1 VNLIRYPLF
10 AMGAFLVLLT
20 TQPVFAFVLNTESD
34 REKPTTLSTTDADN
48 KLAFNTKKEFNQAD
62 ELVPN
67 PQDLDYS
74 FDRHRLGILP
84 FDDLSPDSKLSAWP
98 ISSHHLSQTIAQT
111 MAQTPSFPPSPPA
124 GAGVLVPQPEII
136 IKSNGT
142 ANPDILQTNAPVA
155 PELPRAIAPPVGDMA
170 ISNINAAPV
179 TVDLGA
185 KVIVP
190 RLVLRKA
197 PAKEVLAVLARYAGL
212 NLIFDDSSNTQTP
225 GETQGQAQPPGSG
238 NAGGGEPTVSLDL
251 QNEPVSRIFNS
262 VLLISGLQATRQG
275 NTIFVGKRLNSNIR
289 NLITR
294 TIRLNQAP
302 ASDAASFLA
311 LQGAVTNIFIPA
323 TIKRKI
329 DKDTREVTEETTE
342 PKIIPLE
349 VDKTRAAS
357 GTNLL
362 TGLQVS
368 SDPRLNLVT
377 LVGEPRLVQIATSL
391 LTQID
396 ARRRQVALNVKIVD
410 INLNNIQDYNSSFS
424 FGIND
429 SFFIQ
434 DNGAAVM
441 RFGSTSPVRKADIA
455 SGPGRVLNPPSVL
468 NPLSSANTFINTND
482 IITVPNFIPGAV
494 IIDQSNQGTLTQLDS
509 KDAQFFGRIAG
520 VSQNPTLAGITNLT
534 QGTADVFTRTVNP
547 DGTITTNITRGTL
560 PTALGGLPSYFQYP
574 QKFQALIDA
583 QIRSGTAKILT
594 DPTIVVQES
603 QQASVNLTQS
613 VVSSVNSQVDPLS
626 GVRTTTPVFSNVGL
640 TLTVDVDRIDDN
652 GFVSVKV
659 KPQIASPGGQQ
670 TFESGVGS
678 VNTITLINTRQLS
691 SGQVRL
697 RDGQTMILS
706 GIISETDQSTVSKVP
721 ILGDIPILGA
731 LFRSSSDQKDRS
743 EVIILLTP
751 QIIDDNSQ
759 SQFGYNYSPGKEAAG
774 VLRDKGFPVQV
785 QP

>member
-1 VNLIRYPLF
+1 MQFYRYPLC
-10 AMGAFLVLLT
+10 ALGALFSLSIVNPVLASQLDPGSPLGHQSSSLT
-20 TQPVFAFVLNTESD
+20 TTDRDLAQPLVSSAKSD
-34 REKPTTLSTTDADN
+34 DPA
-48 KLAFNTKKEFNQAD
+48 QAIA
-62 ELVPN
+62 PAKIF
-67 PQDLDYS
+67 PAS
-74 FDRHRLGILP
+74 
-84 FDDLSPDSKLSAWP
+84 SP
-98 ISSHHLSQTIAQT
+98 TIAQV
-111 MAQTPSFPPSPPA
+111 PSLPPSPPS
-124 GAGVLVPQPEII
+124 GSGVMVPQPEII
-136 IKSNGT
+136 IRSNGT
-142 ANPDILQTNAPVA
+142 ANPDILRTNAPIA

-179 TVDLGA
+179 PIDLGSKA
-185 KVIVP
+185 IVP

-197 PAKEVLAVLARYAGL
+197 PAKEVLAILARYAGL
-212 NLIFDDSSNTQTP
+212 NLILDDSDNEIAPNQA
-225 GETQGQAQPPGSG
+225 EGQINKVAGQP
-238 NAGGGEPTVSLDL
+238 NKEGGEPTISLDL
-251 QNEPVSRIFNS
+251 QNEPVGRIFNS
-262 VLLISGLQATRQG
+262 VLLISGLQAIRQG

-294 TIRLNQAP
+294 TIRLNQAI
-302 ASDAASFLA
+302 AADAASFLA
-311 LQGAVTNIFIPA
+311 LQGAVTNIYIA
-323 TIKRKI
+323 STIRRTI
-329 DKDTREVTEETTE
+329 DKDTREITEATTE

-349 VDKTRAAS
+349 VDKSRGAS

-368 SDPRLNLVT
+368 SDPRLNLIT
-377 LVGEPRLVQIATSL
+377 MVGEPRLVQIATSL

-410 INLNNIQDYNSSFS
+410 VNLNNIQDYNSSFS

-434 DNGAAVM
+434 DKGAAIM
-441 RFGSTSPVRKADIA
+441 RFGSTSPVRQSDINSA
-455 SGPGRVLNPPSVL
+455 SGRVLNPPAVA
-468 NPLSSANTFINTND
+468 NPLSNANTFINTND
-482 IITVPNFIPGAV
+482 QITVPNYVPGGTF
-494 IIDQSNQGTLTQLDS
+494 IDQVTGTLTQLPS
-509 KDAQFFGRIAG
+509 TAATFFGRIAG
-520 VSQNPTLAGITNLT
+520 VSTNPTLAGITDLT
-534 QGTADVFTRTVNP
+534 QGTPDVFIRTLNA
-547 DGTITTNITRGTL
+547 DGTISTTITRGTL
-560 PTALGGLPSYFQYP
+560 PTATAGLPSYFQYP

-603 QQASVNLTQS
+603 QTATVNLTQK

-626 GVRTTTPVFSNVGL
+626 GVRTTTPVFSDVGL
-640 TLTVDVDRIDDN
+640 TLSVNVDRIDDN

-659 KPQIASPGGQQ
+659 LPRIAAPGSQQ

-678 VNTITLINTRQLS
+678 VNTITLINSRELS
-691 SGQVRL
+691 SGLVRL
-697 RDGQTMILS
+697 RDGQTMILT

-731 LFRSSSDQKDRS
+731 LFRSSSDQKNRT

-759 SQFGYNYSPGKEAAG
+759 SQFGYNYSPGREAAG